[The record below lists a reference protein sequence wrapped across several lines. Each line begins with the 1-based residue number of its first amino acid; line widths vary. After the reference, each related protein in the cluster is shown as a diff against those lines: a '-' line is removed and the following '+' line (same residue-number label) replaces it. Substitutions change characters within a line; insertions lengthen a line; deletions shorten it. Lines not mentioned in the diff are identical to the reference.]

1 MQTCLIV
8 GGLKNPHLEDAAI
21 ARIHCPGVVIF
32 AVKIAAGKMKTGPG
46 KPFTEG
52 FAIQR
57 RYRRGRFGGRRFF
70 KPALCGVIA
79 GNLYG
84 RFLRLKLLEFH
95 TARRGRRAVPLTVL
109 VQTLPQG
116 ADAAVEIGTAQDMP
130 IQGVAIVLIRDGVFR
145 SSFAF
150 AVFECM

>member
-1 MQTCLIV
+1 MREPVDQIVLFILNMQTCLIV

-32 AVKIAAGKMKTGPG
+32 AVKIAAGRMKTFLG

-52 FAIQR
+52 FAI
-57 RYRRGRFGGRRFF
+57 FGGRRFF
-70 KPALCGVIA
+70 KPALRGVIA

-95 TARRGRRAVPLTVL
+95 TARRRLPVL
-109 VQTLPQG
+109 
-116 ADAAVEIGTAQDMP
+116 
-130 IQGVAIVLIRDGVFR
+130 
-145 SSFAF
+145 
-150 AVFECM
+150 CH